1 MVRKEG
7 IILKILS
14 IDTSSKICSVSV
26 LEDTNVIIEKNIDD
40 SLTHSQKLM
49 PMIDDILNELNMK
62 LTDFDLFS
70 CSIGPG
76 SFTGVRIGVATVKA
90 FCDVTNVPVTSVSS
104 LEGLAYNVL
113 SSNIENNANVVCS
126 LIDAKNDNVYCGIFK
141 NENNK
146 FIQLEDLC
154 AKNIHEVLDI
164 IEKHS
169 SSPILFV
176 GDGAVYHKNLI
187 LNKFHNSLFVEDEL
201 NKETSVSIGI
211 AGFNK
216 YNKGIY
222 GDSNTIS
229 PLYLR
234 KSQAERALEG
244 EK

>member
-1 MVRKEG
+1 M
-7 IILKILS
+7 KILS
-14 IDTSSKICSVSV
+14 IDTSSKMCSVAV

-40 SLTHSQKLM
+40 GITHSQKLM
-49 PMIDDILNELNMK
+49 PMVDSILKELNMN
-62 LTDFDLFS
+62 LTDFNLFS
-70 CSIGPG
+70 CSVGPG
-76 SFTGVRIGVATVKA
+76 SFTGVRIGVSTVKA
-90 FCDVTNVPVTSVSS
+90 FCDVTNIPTTSVSS
-104 LEGLAYNVL
+104 LEGLAYNTL
-113 SSNIENNANVVCS
+113 NSDIKNNSNIVCS

-141 NENNK
+141 NENNC

-154 AKNIHEVLDI
+154 AKNINEVLALL
-164 IEKHS
+164 EKYS

-176 GDGAVYHKNLI
+176 GDGSVYHKDLI
-187 LNKFHNSLFVEDEL
+187 LEKFSNSLFIEDEF
-201 NKETSVSIGI
+201 NKQTSVSIGI

-222 GDSNTIS
+222 GDSNSLS

>member
-1 MVRKEG
+1 M
-7 IILKILS
+7 KILS

-26 LEDTNVIIEKNIDD
+26 LEDNNVIVEKNIDD

-49 PMIDDILNELNMK
+49 PMVDDILKEQSMK
-62 LTDFDLFS
+62 LTDFDLFA

-76 SFTGVRIGVATVKA
+76 SFTGVRIGVSTVKA
-90 FCDVTNVPVTSVSS
+90 FCDVTNVPVTAVSS
-104 LEGLAYNVL
+104 LEGLAYNTL
-113 SSNIENNANVVCS
+113 NSKFANNENIVCS
-126 LIDAKNDNVYCGIFK
+126 LIDAKNDNVYCGIFR
-141 NENNK
+141 NESNH

-154 AKNIHEVLDI
+154 AKNINEVLTILD
-164 IEKHS
+164 KYA

-176 GDGAVYHKNLI
+176 GDGAVYHKDLI
-187 LNKFHNSLFVEDEL
+187 LEKLSSAIFVEDEL
-201 NKETSVSIGI
+201 NKQTSISIGK
-211 AGFNK
+211 AGFDK

-222 GDSNTIS
+222 GDSNLLS